1 MMVKLIISHF
11 FVNSIIIDRH
21 FLDPHWHSYFF
32 LRDTLLSQYY
42 SNPCLS
48 QCSPFISW
56 HQKTKS
62 DPLSIKR
69 VTFITKAQQVQ
80 FVLLILPLF
89 RLFPGRTFEGRS
101 VWEPHDVWFPSFP
114 LPRMRKIRWPDIS
127 GMLSPASVYS
137 IVGIRKKWP
146 ILLRK
151 RSLFCYIMLLIT
163 LWVIALR

>member
-21 FLDPHWHSYFF
+21 FLDPHCHSYFF
-32 LRDTLLSQYY
+32 LHDTLLSQYY

-89 RLFPGRTFEGRS
+89 GSSRAEPSKGEAFESRMTSDFLLSLYLEWGKSVDRTSPGCFL
-101 VWEPHDVWFPSFP
+101 P
-114 LPRMRKIRWPDIS
+114 LLYIASWAYEKSDPFSWGKDHFFAIS
-127 GMLSPASVYS
+127 
-137 IVGIRKKWP
+137 
-146 ILLRK
+146 
-151 RSLFCYIMLLIT
+151 CY
-163 LWVIALR
+163 

>member
-21 FLDPHWHSYFF
+21 FLDPHCHSYFF
-32 LRDTLLSQYY
+32 LHDTLLSQYY

-56 HQKTKS
+56 HQKDKKWPSAYKKGRFHHKS
-62 DPLSIKR
+62 TASSIHL
-69 VTFITKAQQVQ
+69 TDLT
-80 FVLLILPLF
+80 PF